1 MCSAGQ
7 PKQAAD
13 SLGFCTYLRHLRMP
27 QWQQTGWLI
36 HTVLSEKIKRRLW
49 AHKLL
54 CCRFCGGKKE
64 RSFALVVAWNF
75 NLTVQIISACIYS
88 NLIIA
93 YCISHYQK
101 RVLRTFKQF
110 DVVKLIN
117 LFKKLHIMCM
127 FIASNEPLIF
137 CYSYEEMEVSEIGKS
152 EKGWLFSFA

>member
-1 MCSAGQ
+1 MTTDGLTHSYSAVQ
-7 PKQAAD
+7 
-13 SLGFCTYLRHLRMP
+13 
-27 QWQQTGWLI
+27 
-36 HTVLSEKIKRRLW
+36 KIKRRLW

-101 RVLRTFKQF
+101 RVLRAFKRF

-117 LFKKLHIMCM
+117 LFKKLHIMRM
-127 FIASNEPLIF
+127 FIASNEPLVF

-152 EKGWLFSFA
+152 EKG